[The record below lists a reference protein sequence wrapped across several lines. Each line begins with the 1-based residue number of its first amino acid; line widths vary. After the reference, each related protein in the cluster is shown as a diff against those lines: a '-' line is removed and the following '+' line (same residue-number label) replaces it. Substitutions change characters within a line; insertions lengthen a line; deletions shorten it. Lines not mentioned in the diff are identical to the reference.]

1 MADQNL
7 DALFAPSRNPAWTI
21 DVISGDR
28 SMGGSSTPAAL
39 AGYPLISVPAGHAF
53 AELPVG
59 VTFMGLAWSEPK
71 LIKYAFAFEQATRAR
86 KKPRFLHTFRLP

>member
-1 MADQNL
+1 M
-7 DALFAPSRNPAWTI
+7 
-21 DVISGDR
+21 ISGDR

-39 AGYPLISVPAGHAF
+39 ASYPLISVPAGHAF

-59 VTFMGLAWSEPK
+59 VTFMGLDWSEPK

-86 KKPRFLHTFRLP
+86 KKPRFLHTLRLP